1 MTNRTANLRTG
12 SVNPLLARD
21 RCCAAP
27 SAMTNKLEF
36 DDAPRQFSSLNIMGG
51 GDGKTSDAKQR
62 SEKKPSGPK
71 IVEISDDG

>member
-1 MTNRTANLRTG
+1 
-12 SVNPLLARD
+12 
-21 RCCAAP
+21 
-27 SAMTNKLEF
+27 MTNKLEF